1 MPRRFDEG
9 KEAVNMV
16 TYEALFA
23 FVIMIIAVID
33 IVIEINNNKK

>member
-1 MPRRFDEG
+1 MPRQSDEG

-23 FVIMIIAVID
+23 FVVMIIAVID